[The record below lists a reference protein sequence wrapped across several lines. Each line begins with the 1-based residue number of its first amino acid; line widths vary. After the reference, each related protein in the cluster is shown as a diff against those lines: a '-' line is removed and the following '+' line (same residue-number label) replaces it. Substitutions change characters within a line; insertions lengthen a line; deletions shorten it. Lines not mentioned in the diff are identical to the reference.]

1 MKPLARVL
9 VIKLGPLSE
18 FVLSLPAMKRLREAH
33 PKAHITLLTMP
44 SFAELAKSS
53 RFFDHVEPSG
63 DRQGFGAAMSL
74 AGWIRRSRFDRVYD
88 LENSSLTRRVF
99 NAMWP
104 GRPEWSGDVRGASHR
119 STTRHRARMHVLER
133 QADQLKTAGVWPDA
147 PTVAGEA
154 PPPDLSWILRRAPE
168 PRPTPGAEKPKPY
181 ALLSPGGVSRSQ
193 ERWPIENYAE
203 LARRLYEHGLDVFVI
218 GSPEESAMARAIQ
231 RTTPRARDLTGR
243 TDFAQIA
250 VLGARAALAVG
261 NSSGAMHLMAAAG
274 APTLALFAG
283 GADPEL
289 SGPRGYVAILTA
301 KDARDISV
309 QQAAETALVLARSA

>member
-9 VIKLGPLSE
+9 VIKLGSLSE

-44 SFAELAKSS
+44 RFAELARSS
-53 RFFDHVEPSG
+53 RYFDHIEPSG
-63 DRQGFGAAMSL
+63 DRRGFGAAMSL
-74 AGWIRRSRFDRVYD
+74 AGWIRKSRFDRVYD
-88 LENSSLTRRVF
+88 LENSAHTHRVF

-119 STTRHRARMHVLER
+119 CVTKNRNRMHVLER

-168 PRPTPGAEKPKPY
+168 PRPTPGADKPRPY
-181 ALLSPGGVSRSQ
+181 ALLSPGGVTRPQ
-193 ERWPIENYAE
+193 ARWPIENYAE
-203 LARRLYEHGLDVFVI
+203 LARRLYEHGLDVVVI

-231 RTTPRARDLTGR
+231 RTTPRARDLTGG
-243 TDFAQIA
+243 TGFAQIA
-250 VLGARAALAVG
+250 VLGARAAVAVG
-261 NSSGAMHLMAAAG
+261 NGSGAVHLVAATG

-309 QQAAETALVLARSA
+309 QQAAETALALARLA